1 MSKRSTTR
9 NPAIAGAIAGILAV
23 ALGTWYLAEHHGEPA
38 AAAGA
43 AAGDAATAPATA
55 VVTSG
60 GPAAGLQGAAGPAA
74 AAAAKAAVSR
84 EQAVEKLMAL
94 PELKAWA
101 DGIEKRSGGKLRGAL
116 IEYDPAP
123 RDVQGTPHYQFT
135 FVENGEESVQ
145 AWQSFLVSTN
155 RGDILVE
162 DDISGE
168 LLTLDR
174 WRKEK
179 QPLQRGSAN

>member
-1 MSKRSTTR
+1 MSKRSPTR

-23 ALGTWYLAEHHGEPA
+23 ALGAWYLKELRTETAAVAIRAAPASAQAPAVAANPTGPGSATTA
-38 AAAGA
+38 AAAI
-43 AAGDAATAPATA
+43 
-55 VVTSG
+55 
-60 GPAAGLQGAAGPAA
+60 
-74 AAAAKAAVSR
+74 SR

-94 PELKAWA
+94 PELQAW
-101 DGIEKRSGGKLRGAL
+101 GEKIEKRSGGKVRGAL

-123 RDVQGTPHYQFT
+123 RDVEGIPYYQFT
-135 FVENGEESVQ
+135 FVENGEDSVQ
-145 AWQSFLVSTN
+145 AWQSFLVSTQ
-155 RGDILVE
+155 RGDILAE

-179 QPLQRGSAN
+179 QPLQRASAQ

>member
-23 ALGTWYLAEHHGEPA
+23 ALGAWYLKEQRTETA
-38 AAAGA
+38 AVAASAKPVA
-43 AAGDAATAPATA
+43 A
-55 VVTSG
+55 
-60 GPAAGLQGAAGPAA
+60 
-74 AAAAKAAVSR
+74 AAVSR
-84 EQAVEKLMAL
+84 EQAAEKLMAL
-94 PELKAWA
+94 PELQAW
-101 DGIEKRSGGKLRGAL
+101 GEKIEQRNGGKVRGAL
-116 IEYDPAP
+116 IEYDPTP
-123 RDVQGTPHYQFT
+123 RQVEGAAYYQFT

-145 AWQSFLVSTN
+145 AWQSFLVSTQ

-174 WRKEK
+174 WRSEK
-179 QPLQRGSAN
+179 QPLQRAGAQ

>member
-23 ALGTWYLAEHHGEPA
+23 ALGAWYLKEQRTE
-38 AAAGA
+38 
-43 AAGDAATAPATA
+43 TAA
-55 VVTSG
+55 VVTSAK
-60 GPAAGLQGAAGPAA
+60 PVAA
-74 AAAAKAAVSR
+74 AAVSR

-94 PELKAWA
+94 PELQAWGA
-101 DGIEKRSGGKLRGAL
+101 KIEQRSGGKVRGAL

-123 RDVQGTPHYQFT
+123 RQVEGAPYYQFT

-145 AWQSFLVSTN
+145 AWQSFLVSTQ

-174 WRKEK
+174 WRSEK
-179 QPLQRGSAN
+179 QPLQRAGAQ

>member
-23 ALGTWYLAEHHGEPA
+23 ALGAWYLKEQRTE
-38 AAAGA
+38 
-43 AAGDAATAPATA
+43 TATA
-55 VVTSG
+55 VVN
-60 GPAAGLQGAAGPAA
+60 AKPAA
-74 AAAAKAAVSR
+74 AEAVSR

-94 PELKAWA
+94 PELLAWGA
-101 DGIEKRSGGKLRGAL
+101 KIEQRSGGKVRGAL

-123 RDVQGTPHYQFT
+123 RDVEGTAYYQFT

-145 AWQSFLVSTN
+145 AWQSFLVSTQ

-174 WRKEK
+174 WREDK
-179 QPLQRGSAN
+179 QPLQRASAQ

>member
-23 ALGTWYLAEHHGEPA
+23 ALGAWYLKEQRTETA
-38 AAAGA
+38 AAVASAQPRA
-43 AAGDAATAPATA
+43 AA
-55 VVTSG
+55 S
-60 GPAAGLQGAAGPAA
+60 
-74 AAAAKAAVSR
+74 VSR

-94 PELKAWA
+94 PELQAWG
-101 DGIEKRSGGKLRGAL
+101 DKIEKRSGGKVRGAL

-123 RDVQGTPHYQFT
+123 REVEGAAYYQFT

-145 AWQSFLVSTN
+145 AWQSFLVSTQ

-174 WRKEK
+174 WRSEK
-179 QPLQRGSAN
+179 QPLQRAGAQ